1 MKPISF
7 PVAYR
12 YVLSV
17 FLIVLS
23 GTFLAFILAYDRYG
37 YDDQAGPFR
46 QTWYAL
52 SDFMVQAWGNAIFL
66 IVGILIGWAAQTYSQ
81 RPYRATHPLFALGAC
96 LSGSILLTLGIPQN
110 PTSFIPYQGGWIG
123 LLLSQNLL
131 ELIPSPSVAIF
142 LSASLCLWMIP
153 KALSFPDWHIARTV
167 LRAVASSLDR
177 LKSVLFLRLI
187 PLRRSFSRWFSLSP
201 RPRLRSLS
209 TEPSIP
215 LFEASADSSPPV
227 ALPPKSLAPVVV
239 PQTSLVSIPDHREI
253 AKAFAYFAID
263 AQVKVSQSGPVVTVY
278 DLEVNQ
284 SLWRASLLSAEI
296 AAQMNV
302 SSAHLQSLD
311 DYTLRATLSNQAPTP
326 PDFSTLLHTVSL
338 ESYHLPFLIGIDSDG
353 REKVL
358 EGLDTPH
365 LLVSGGPGCGKT
377 SLLETILLFL
387 LYRLIPDQC
396 RVVMLGGRAA
406 FYRDIPHCWLSAA
419 TPPEAFSHLGT
430 IQNVLEKRNQILVE
444 TNKNTLQD
452 YNAVKTFH
460 YGQVDFRQVR
470 IDFDPQTRKPIY
482 QKERLNL
489 HKMPYLIVMIDD
501 LNHLFEINHQAT
513 FRFLEGVIRDGPR
526 VGIYLIAT
534 YRYQDPALRQRLKGY
549 FSTRVNFQTA
559 SKKDSRLFLGFAG
572 AETLLESGDC
582 FLEIKQEIQRVHSVF
597 VAESVTKK
605 IVDFI
610 IGQDYA
616 FLSRKD
622 DKFP

>member
-1 MKPISF
+1 
-7 PVAYR
+7 
-12 YVLSV
+12 
-17 FLIVLS
+17 
-23 GTFLAFILAYDRYG
+23 
-37 YDDQAGPFR
+37 
-46 QTWYAL
+46 
-52 SDFMVQAWGNAIFL
+52 MVQAWGNAIFL

-81 RPYRATHPLFALGAC
+81 RPYKASHPLFALGAC
-96 LSGSILLTLGIPQN
+96 LSASILLTLGIPQS

-131 ELIPSPSVAIF
+131 LLIPSPSLAIF
-142 LSASLCLWMIP
+142 LSAILCLWMIP
-153 KALSFPDWHIARTV
+153 KALSFPEWPLAQTV
-167 LRAVASSLDR
+167 LRSIDSSLDR
-177 LKSVLFLRLI
+177 LKSEVFLRLI

-201 RPRLRSLS
+201 RPRARTTS
-209 TEPSIP
+209 TAPSIP
-215 LFEASADSSPPV
+215 LFEASTHSSPPV

-239 PQTSLVSIPDHREI
+239 PQISQISAPNHTEI
-253 AKAFAYFAID
+253 SQAFAYFAID
-263 AQVKVSQSGPVVTVY
+263 AQVKISQSGPVVTVY
-278 DLEVNQ
+278 DLEINQ

-311 DYTLRATLSNQAPTP
+311 DSTLRATLSNHTQTP
-326 PDFSTLLHTVSL
+326 PDFSILLHTVSL
-338 ESYHLPFLIGIDSDG
+338 ESYHLPFLIGIDRDG
-353 REKVL
+353 KEKIL
-358 EGLDTPH
+358 EGLDTPN
-365 LLVSGGPGCGKT
+365 LLISGGPSCGKT
-377 SLLETILLFL
+377 SLLEAILLFL

-396 RVVMLGGRAA
+396 RVVMLGGRAS

-419 TPPEAFSHLGT
+419 TPSESFSYLAT
-430 IQNVLEKRNQILVE
+430 IQNILEKRDQILAE
-444 TNKNTLQD
+444 TNNNTLQD
-452 YNAVKTFH
+452 YNAVKKFN

-513 FRFLEGVIRDGPR
+513 FRFLDRVIRDGPR

-534 YRYQDPALRQRLKGY
+534 YRYQDPALRQRLNGY

-582 FLEIKQEIQRVHSVF
+582 FLEIKQQIQRVHSVF
-597 VAESVTKK
+597 VAEDVTKK
-605 IVDFI
+605 IVDFV